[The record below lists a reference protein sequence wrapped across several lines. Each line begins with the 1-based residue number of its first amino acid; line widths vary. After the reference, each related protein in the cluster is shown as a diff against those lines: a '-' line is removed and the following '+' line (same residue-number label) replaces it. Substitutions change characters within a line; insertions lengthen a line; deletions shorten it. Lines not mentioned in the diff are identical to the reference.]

1 MFILKKIWFY
11 IAAALSILAGLLAI
25 IFSAKKQG
33 ESKAKVDAEKQ
44 RTKDNEAIAVR
55 QVQEARE
62 QTKQQAEVLENAIET
77 QNKINSLNSGDANQ
91 RLRDKWTRD

>member
-1 MFILKKIWFY
+1 MFLLKKIWFY
-11 IAAALSILAGLLAI
+11 VAAALSILAGLLAI